1 MKGPL
6 KIVLVDDDR
15 DDHLIFAKAL
25 KEVAVETELTC
36 LTNGEKLM
44 GYLSKH
50 IHDLPDAI
58 FLDLNMPRKNGS
70 ECLVEIKRNKN
81 LKNIPVVI
89 YSTDFHTDILDI
101 LYKYGAYYCI
111 RKSANKSQA
120 LDSVRRVL
128 KSLAEHA
135 GAQPPRE
142 KFAIGF
148 VET

>member
-6 KIVLVDDDR
+6 NIVLVDDDK

-25 KEVAVETELTC
+25 KETAFETELTC

-50 IHDLPDAI
+50 IHQLPDAI

-81 LKNIPVVI
+81 LKNIPVII
-89 YSTDFHTDILDI
+89 YSTNFHTDILDI

-111 RKSANKSQA
+111 RKSANKNQA
-120 LDSVRRVL
+120 LDSVNRVL
-128 KSLAEHA
+128 KSLAEHS
-135 GAQPPRE
+135 GIQPSRE

-148 VET
+148 IEN